1 MRRPKRKTS
10 SPYARAKPNKTGI
23 NKATHHEDNEENPR
37 DAVPVVQPETA
48 MPPGTSLST
57 SESPEVIRQP
67 IPGVIIPEISNIDL
81 PIINPL
87 VSVT

>member
-1 MRRPKRKTS
+1 
-10 SPYARAKPNKTGI
+10 
-23 NKATHHEDNEENPR
+23 
-37 DAVPVVQPETA
+37 
-48 MPPGTSLST
+48 
-57 SESPEVIRQP
+57 VIRQP